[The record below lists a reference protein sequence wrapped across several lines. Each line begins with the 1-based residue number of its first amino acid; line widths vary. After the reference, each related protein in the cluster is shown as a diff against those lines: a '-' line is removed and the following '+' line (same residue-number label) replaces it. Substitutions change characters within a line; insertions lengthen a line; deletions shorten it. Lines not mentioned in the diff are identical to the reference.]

1 MSQITVKILTV
12 LTVISL
18 SGCVAAPLVIT
29 GVGVASVASN
39 ETTGKSITD
48 HAVSTVKDQDCKL
61 ARAFNNQ
68 PVCQDPIANQ
78 IQITNTETQPSTVAE
93 IQSRYRQ

>member
-1 MSQITVKILTV
+1 MTKILAV
-12 LTVISL
+12 SFLLML

-48 HAVSTVKDQDCKL
+48 HAVSTVKNQDCKI
-61 ARAFNNQ
+61 ARAFNDK
-68 PVCQDPIANQ
+68 PVCQDPVLNQ
-78 IQITNTETQPSTVAE
+78 IQITNTVAKPSSVAE
-93 IQSRYRQ
+93 IESRYRQ